1 MTIDQLLTLTAAGF
15 SKSEILALANTQP
28 QPQPQPQSQPQP
40 SPQASPQAYAYAP
53 APAPSQMPGSQVAG
67 QNVGMYGGQTGV
79 QNAGTATGTGTGV
92 YGYQNITRTTGNNAG
107 GFTAPGIMGQTG
119 NNAYAGFQQV
129 NNPAPQGYGTDVVK
143 AIQGLTSAVQLSN
156 VQTAG
161 NVVPTKQTTEDIIA
175 SIISPEYEGL
185 KGDNGDGG
193 KVNG

>member
-15 SKSEILALANTQP
+15 SKTEILALANTQP
-28 QPQPQPQSQPQP
+28 QPQPQPQP

-53 APAPSQMPGSQVAG
+53 APAPTPMLGSQV
-67 QNVGMYGGQTGV
+67 VGLNGFTGP
-79 QNAGTATGTGTGV
+79 ATGSGAVGAAGTGV
-92 YGYQNITRTTGNNAG
+92 YGYQNITGTAGNNAG
-107 GFTAPGIMGQTG
+107 GFTARGIMGQTG
-119 NNAYAGFQQV
+119 NNAYSGFQQV
-129 NNPAPQGYGTDVVK
+129 DNPAPQGYGTDVVK

-161 NVVPTKQTTEDIIA
+161 NVVPKKQTTEDIIA

-185 KGDNGDGG
+185 KDGSENGG

>member
-28 QPQPQPQSQPQP
+28 QPQPQP
-40 SPQASPQAYAYAP
+40 SPQAYAYAP
-53 APAPSQMPGSQVAG
+53 AQMPGSPVKYTG
-67 QNVGMYGGQTGV
+67 GVVG
-79 QNAGTATGTGTGV
+79 QNAGAVGAAGTGV
-92 YGYQNITRTTGNNAG
+92 YGYQNITGTTGNNAG

-119 NNAYAGFQQV
+119 NNAYSGFQQV

-161 NVVPTKQTTEDIIA
+161 NVVPKKQTTEDIIA

-185 KGDNGDGG
+185 KDDSGNGG

>member
-28 QPQPQPQSQPQP
+28 QPQPQP
-40 SPQASPQAYAYAP
+40 SPQAYAYAP
-53 APAPSQMPGSQVAG
+53 APAQMPGSPV
-67 QNVGMYGGQTGV
+67 TGL
-79 QNAGTATGTGTGV
+79 NGFTGPATGSGAVGSAGTGV
-92 YGYQNITRTTGNNAG
+92 YGYQNTTGSTGNNAG

-119 NNAYAGFQQV
+119 NNAYSGFQQV

-161 NVVPTKQTTEDIIA
+161 NIVPKKQTTEDIIA

-185 KGDNGDGG
+185 KDGSENGG

>member
-1 MTIDQLLTLTAAGF
+1 
-15 SKSEILALANTQP
+15 
-28 QPQPQPQSQPQP
+28 
-40 SPQASPQAYAYAP
+40 
-53 APAPSQMPGSQVAG
+53 
-67 QNVGMYGGQTGV
+67 MYQ
-79 QNAGTATGTGTGV
+79 
-92 YGYQNITRTTGNNAG
+92 
-107 GFTAPGIMGQTG
+107 G

-161 NVVPTKQTTEDIIA
+161 NVVPKRQTTEDIIA

-185 KGDNGDGG
+185 NDKAEMEV

>member
-1 MTIDQLLTLTAAGF
+1 MTIEQLLTLTAAGF
-15 SKSEILALANTQP
+15 TKSEILALANTQP
-28 QPQPQPQSQPQP
+28 QPQPQPQP
-40 SPQASPQAYAYAP
+40 SPQPSPQAYAYAP
-53 APAPSQMPGSQVAG
+53 APAQMPGSQVAG
-67 QNVGMYGGQTGV
+67 LNVGMYGGQKGV
-79 QNAGTATGTGTGV
+79 QNAGTVGATGTGV
-92 YGYQNITRTTGNNAG
+92 YGYQNITGSTGNNAG

-161 NVVPTKQTTEDIIA
+161 NVVPKKQTTEDIIA

-185 KGDNGDGG
+185 KDDSGNGG

>member
-28 QPQPQPQSQPQP
+28 QPQPSPQPQP
-40 SPQASPQAYAYAP
+40 QPQPQPSPQAYAYAP
-53 APAPSQMPGSQVAG
+53 APAPAPMPGSTVAG
-67 QNVGMYGGQTGV
+67 QNAGMYGGQKGV
-79 QNAGTATGTGTGV
+79 QNAGTVGATGTGV
-92 YGYQNITRTTGNNAG
+92 YGYQNITGATGISAG
-107 GFTAPGIMGQTG
+107 GFTTPGIMDQTG

-129 NNPAPQGYGTDVVK
+129 NNPTPQGYGTDVVK

-161 NVVPTKQTTEDIIA
+161 NVVPKKQTTEDIIA
-175 SIISPEYEGL
+175 SIISPEYDGL

-193 KVNG
+193 KV

>member
-28 QPQPQPQSQPQP
+28 QPQPQPQP
-40 SPQASPQAYAYAP
+40 SPQAYAYSP
-53 APAPSQMPGSQVAG
+53 APAQMLGAPVRGRNGFTGPATG
-67 QNVGMYGGQTGV
+67 TGGF
-79 QNAGTATGTGTGV
+79 QNAGTGKGV
-92 YGYQNITRTTGNNAG
+92 YGYQNITGSEGINTG
-107 GFTAPGIMGQTG
+107 GFTAPGSVGQTG

-161 NVVPTKQTTEDIIA
+161 NVVPKRQTTEDIIA

-185 KGDNGDGG
+185 KDDNGG

>member
-15 SKSEILALANTQP
+15 SKAEILALATTQP
-28 QPQPQPQSQPQP
+28 QPQPQPQAYPQVYP
-40 SPQASPQAYAYAP
+40 YPQI
-53 APAPSQMPGSQVAG
+53 PGSTVGGLNAG
-67 QNVGMYGGQTGV
+67 IVGGQRGV
-79 QNAGTATGTGTGV
+79 QNAGTGTGTGL
-92 YGYQNITRTTGNNAG
+92 YGYQSIPENTGINAG
-107 GFTAPGIMGQTG
+107 GFTAPGTLGQTG

-161 NVVPTKQTTEDIIA
+161 NVVPKKQTTEDIIA

-185 KGDNGDGG
+185 KGDESGVGG
-193 KVNG
+193 KK